1 MTNNERI
8 AKRFQFDLEMDI
20 FKDTSYINSIRTYYF
35 KISNKKEVELMDF
48 VLGKLLHF
56 ENFYEKRYK
65 DKVSSESLF
74 EDGREYVVLSIVILD
89 NDKKIYN
96 FSKYTD
102 EYFNEL
108 PDYIKEVEIEEWQIM
123 KE

>member
-108 PDYIKEVEIEEWQIM
+108 PDYIKEVEIEE
-123 KE
+123 